1 MTATIRHITAPP
13 THWVRRGGSTQADP
27 LQAVAEVAAQI
38 AMPDPGLVIF
48 FCAADYDLATL
59 APVLW
64 RHFPKCPVVGCTTAG
79 VISPRGYQSQ
89 GLGAVAF
96 SAAVLQA
103 ETALIEDVGALR
115 VTECRQRT
123 QEVRSRL
130 ESRTGRTLDS
140 STGFAFL
147 LCDGLCLNEE
157 RVVSA
162 ISATLSGIP
171 LVGGSAGDDLQFQTS
186 GVYHGGRFYD
196 AAALL
201 LLADCRLPFRAFS
214 THNVNATNQRMVVT
228 QAEPAR
234 RLVRHLNGAP
244 AAAEYARLL
253 GLAVEDLTP
262 EVLAEHPPVVKMG
275 DDVYVRSI
283 IEMMP
288 DGGLTFGCAV
298 DTGIVLRI
306 GRTGDLVSNL
316 DTTLREVRREVG
328 APAVVLAC
336 DCTLRQVEMERHGLT
351 DSIADTLETFQAV
364 GFSSYGEQINSMHLN
379 QTFTGIAFGAKPRD
393 A

>member
-1 MTATIRHITAPP
+1 
-13 THWVRRGGSTQADP
+13 
-27 LQAVAEVAAQI
+27 
-38 AMPDPGLVIF
+38 
-48 FCAADYDLATL
+48 
-59 APVLW
+59 
-64 RHFPKCPVVGCTTAG
+64 
-79 VISPRGYQSQ
+79 
-89 GLGAVAF
+89 
-96 SAAVLQA
+96 
-103 ETALIEDVGALR
+103 
-115 VTECRQRT
+115 
-123 QEVRSRL
+123 
-130 ESRTGRTLDS
+130 
-140 STGFAFL
+140 
-147 LCDGLCLNEE
+147 
-157 RVVSA
+157 
-162 ISATLSGIP
+162 
-171 LVGGSAGDDLQFQTS
+171 
-186 GVYHGGRFYD
+186 
-196 AAALL
+196 
-201 LLADCRLPFRAFS
+201 
-214 THNVNATNQRMVVT
+214 
-228 QAEPAR
+228 
-234 RLVRHLNGAP
+234 VRHLNGAP